1 MNNYRLSGYDRALM
15 EIRSS
20 IVELAQGVSALL
32 EKGLRVL
39 ATPESARTIDWR
51 KEDDQIDQMR
61 DRIVQRILEIMTL
74 QQLRTQDLRW
84 LLGYHR
90 MAQEL
95 ERVAD
100 YACDIAELAG
110 LSSEIKQPEEIL
122 QMAKQTQ
129 IMCEKTI
136 ESLQLEQDRVEE
148 LDRLDD
154 FLDSTYIA
162 LQKRFVSESQIE
174 KTGYLGFSLILA
186 RTMERIGDHILNV
199 AEALVYIKVGKQN

>member
-39 ATPESARTIDWR
+39 ATPEFARTIDWR

-61 DRIVQRILEIMTL
+61 DRIVHRILEIMSL

-129 IMCEKTI
+129 LMCEKTI

-162 LQKRFVSESQIE
+162 LQKRFLSESQIE
-174 KTGYLGFSLILA
+174 KTGYLGFSLVLA

>member
-1 MNNYRLSGYDRALM
+1 MRIVNLAL
-15 EIRSS
+15 E
-20 IVELAQGVSALL
+20 VKALL
-32 EKGLRVL
+32 GKGLGVIE
-39 ATPESARTIDWR
+39 TPESAQGIDWR
-51 KEDDQIDQMR
+51 EEDDQIDQMR
-61 DRIVQRILEIMTL
+61 DHIVNRILEIMSL

-100 YACDIAELAG
+100 YACDIAELAV
-110 LSSEIKQPEEIL
+110 LSSEVKLPEEIL
-122 QMAKQTQ
+122 QMAKHLEF
-129 IMCEKTI
+129 MSEKTI

-154 FLDSTYIA
+154 FLDLTYIDF
-162 LQKRFVSESQIE
+162 QKRFVAESQSE

-199 AEALVYIKVGKQN
+199 AEALVYIKVGK

>member
-39 ATPESARTIDWR
+39 ATPEFARTIDWR

-129 IMCEKTI
+129 LMCEKTI

>member
-1 MNNYRLSGYDRALM
+1 MSNYRLTGYDRALIEVRTM
-15 EIRSS
+15 
-20 IVELAQGVSALL
+20 IVELALEVKVLL
-32 EKGLRVL
+32 GKGLGVIE
-39 ATPESARTIDWR
+39 TPESAHGIDWR
-51 KEDDQIDQMR
+51 KEDDKIDQMR
-61 DRIVQRILEIMTL
+61 DHIVNRILEIMSL

-100 YACDIAELAG
+100 YACDIAELAV
-110 LSSEIKQPEEIL
+110 LSSEIKLPEEVL
-122 QMAKQTQ
+122 QMAKH
-129 IMCEKTI
+129 IELMSEKTI

-154 FLDSTYIA
+154 FLDLTYIDF
-162 LQKRFVSESQIE
+162 QKRFVSESKSE

-199 AEALVYIKVGKQN
+199 AEALVYIKLGK